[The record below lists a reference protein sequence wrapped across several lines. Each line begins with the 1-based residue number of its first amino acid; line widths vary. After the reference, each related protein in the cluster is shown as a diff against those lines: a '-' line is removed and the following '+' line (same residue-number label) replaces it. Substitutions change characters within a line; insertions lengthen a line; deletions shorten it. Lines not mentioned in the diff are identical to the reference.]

1 MRIIMR
7 IITFLL
13 GGQLLISS
21 ACASQAT
28 TTPPAKTPEKGP
40 AAFITSGLRITPS
53 TAKPGETVM
62 VDVTLTNTGDQPGTY
77 TAELKVDG
85 SVVQTQDIILASGV
99 SRKVTLIMS
108 VNSVGT
114 HVIMVDNLVGNLVV
128 QNAVA
133 PAPTQPAVTPTPTS
147 PVFVSKVI
155 VSDLKIEPQMPKPG
169 QRVVVTFNV
178 TNTGAEQGIYTAV
191 LRVDPE
197 ANDGIQ
203 FGETIT
209 TQTKSQDVTLAGT
222 TSQQVTIEITAGT
235 IGTYKISV
243 GDLSKRMVVE

>member
-7 IITFLL
+7 IITVLL
-13 GGQLLISS
+13 GGSLLVGS

-99 SRKVTLIMS
+99 SRKVNLIMS

-114 HVIMVDNLVGNLVV
+114 HVIMIDNLVGNLVV

-133 PAPTQPAVTPTPTS
+133 PALTQPAVTPTPTS

-155 VSDLKIEPQMPKPG
+155 VSDLKIEPQIPKPG

-197 ANDGIQ
+197 TQ
-203 FGETIT
+203 QPGEVYT
-209 TQTKSQDVTLAGT
+209 TQTKSQDVTLAPGA
-222 TSQQVTIEITAGT
+222 SQQVTIEITAGT
-235 IGTYKISV
+235 AGTYKISV

>member
-1 MRIIMR
+1 MWTTMR
-7 IITFLL
+7 IITVLL
-13 GGQLLISS
+13 GGLLLVSS
-21 ACASQAT
+21 ACASQVT

-40 AAFITSGLRITPS
+40 AAFIVSGLRITPS
-53 TAKPGETVM
+53 IAKPGETVM

-85 SVVQTQDIILASGV
+85 SVVQTQDFILYGGV
-99 SRKVTLIMS
+99 SRKVTLSMS

-114 HVIMVDNLVGNLVV
+114 HVIMIDNLVGNLAV
-128 QNAVA
+128 QNTVT
-133 PAPTQPAVTPTPTS
+133 PLPTQPAVTPPPTS
-147 PVFVSKVI
+147 PVFVSNVI

-197 ANDGIQ
+197 AMQ
-203 FGETIT
+203 VGEPYT
-209 TQTKSQDVTLAGT
+209 TQTKSQDVTLT
-222 TSQQVTIEITAGT
+222 RSTSQQVTIEITAGT
-235 IGTYKISV
+235 VGTYKISV

>member
-1 MRIIMR
+1 MRITMW
-7 IITFLL
+7 IITVLL
-13 GGQLLISS
+13 GGQLLVSS

-40 AAFITSGLRITPS
+40 AAFTTSGLRITPS
-53 TAKPGETVM
+53 RAKPGETVM
-62 VDVTLTNTGDQPGTY
+62 VDFTLINTGDQPGTY

-85 SVVQTQDIILASGV
+85 SVVQTKDIILYGGV
-99 SRKVTLIMS
+99 SQMVTLIMS

-114 HVIMVDNLVGNLVV
+114 HVIMIDNLVGNLVV
-128 QNAVA
+128 QNAVT
-133 PAPTQPAVTPTPTS
+133 PAPTQPAVTPPPTS
-147 PVFVSKVI
+147 PVFVSNVI
-155 VSDLKIEPQMPKPG
+155 LSDLKIEPQMPKPG

-197 ANDGIQ
+197 TQ
-203 FGETIT
+203 QPGEAYT
-209 TQTKSQDVTLAGT
+209 TQIKSQDVTLAPS

-235 IGTYKISV
+235 VGTYKISV
-243 GDLSKRMVVE
+243 GNLSKRMVVE

>member
-1 MRIIMR
+1 MRITMW
-7 IITFLL
+7 IITVLL
-13 GGQLLISS
+13 GGQLLVSS

-28 TTPPAKTPEKGP
+28 TTPSAKTPEKGP
-40 AAFITSGLRITPS
+40 AAFTTSGLRITPS
-53 TAKPGETVM
+53 IAKPGETVM
-62 VDVTLTNTGDQPGTY
+62 VDVTLTNTGDQTGTY

-85 SVVQTQDIILASGV
+85 SVVQTQDIILYSGV

-114 HVIMVDNLVGNLVV
+114 HIIMIGNLVGNLVV
-128 QNAVA
+128 QDAVA

-169 QRVVVTFNV
+169 QVVLVTCNV
-178 TNTGAEQGIYTAV
+178 TNTGAEQGIYTVV
-191 LRVDPE
+191 LSVNPE
-197 ANDGIQ
+197 TQ
-203 FGETIT
+203 QPGEPYTA
-209 TQTKSQDVTLAGT
+209 QTKSQDITLAGS
-222 TSQQVTIEITAGT
+222 TSQQVTIEITAGAA
-235 IGTYKISV
+235 GTYKISV